1 MKTARRLMLALLFC
15 ITLLVGVHSTAF
27 AETVDSGSWGDFNW
41 TLNDTGA
48 LTISGTGSA
57 GGFSSNSTN
66 AYLAYRDSTALNASQ
81 LASGTWGGNLN
92 WTLDYFGTLTI
103 SGTGEMTDFE
113 RNSTDAWRQYKNNI
127 RKVVIKTGVESIGK
141 FAFWQCSNL
150 TDITIPEGVTKIRG
164 ASFTSCSNLRSVTFP
179 QSLTVFGSDVFMN
192 CHSLKSVNIPANVKI
207 MDGFPFA
214 NCNSLIG
221 IYVDPENQTFCDVD
235 GILFTK
241 DKTIIWQF
249 PAGKAGTYLIP
260 DTVKII
266 QWGAFSGCAR
276 LTDVTI
282 PEGVSSINP
291 QTFSDCSALKS
302 VTIPYSVKS
311 IGDYAFRGCSNLTD
325 IYYFGTRSQWNK
337 VIIGN
342 DNECLGNA
350 IIHFCAPDMV
360 LPAELTSISSEAF
373 AGGGF
378 TYIKLPDKCITIGP
392 RAFADCP
399 NLMYVEIPNEKV
411 EIASSA
417 FAGVNGL
424 TILGVSG
431 STAEAY
437 AAAHG
442 YTFIAVS

>member
-1 MKTARRLMLALLFC
+1 MKNKLHMILLLLIVSSLC
-15 ITLLVGVHSTAF
+15 ICLSSVAY
-27 AETVDSGSWGDFNW
+27 AEEV
-41 TLNDTGA
+41 
-48 LTISGTGSA
+48 
-57 GGFSSNSTN
+57 
-66 AYLAYRDSTALNASQ
+66 
-81 LASGTWGGNLN
+81 ASGTCGAEGDNIT
-92 WTLDYFGTLTI
+92 WTLDNEGTLTI

-113 RNSTDAWRQYKNNI
+113 RDSTDAWRQYKNNI
-127 RKVVIKTGVESIGK
+127 KKVVIKTGVESIGK

-150 TDITIPEGVTKIRG
+150 IDITIPEGVTKIRG
-164 ASFTSCSNLRSVTFP
+164 ASFTSCSNLRNVTFP

-266 QWGAFSGCAR
+266 QWGAFSGCTR

-302 VTIPYSVKS
+302 LTIPYSVKS
-311 IGDYAFRGCSNLTD
+311 IGDYAFRNC
-325 IYYFGTRSQWNK
+325 RSL
-337 VIIGN
+337 
-342 DNECLGNA
+342 EY
-350 IIHFCAPDMV
+350 V
-360 LPAELTSISSEAF
+360 LF
-373 AGGGF
+373 DG
-378 TYIKLPDKCITIGP
+378 LPEEWDTITIGKVNEP
-392 RAFADCP
+392 LFSAEIKCSYSIHTFITPESLKMIEAEAFESDALYSVKIAENNTAIGSRAFADCA
-399 NLMYVEIPNEKV
+399 NLKYIYIPAATKT
-411 EIASSA
+411 IAADA
-417 FAGVNGL
+417 FDGVNSL
-424 TILGVSG
+424 TILGANG
-431 STAEAY
+431 STAEEY
-437 AAAHG
+437 ATVHG
-442 YTFIAVS
+442 YTFIALS